1 MQSDRQIYKDAN
13 QDGNLQNVGRD
24 GIQTEFLCESIFSCL
39 FLFLQL
45 YYVASF
51 KKQLAIIKRFFI
63 PLLITTK
70 QKPLIDKP
78 KIISNEPKHI
88 ATLVRPCI
96 LISRV
101 WMSHILQFAG
111 GVTEWIKTKQN
122 KHLCGG
128 LCQHRGCLGS
138 NASEARRKSS
148 SMPFSIHCRFQLLES
163 DLRQFL
169 LDITKYRPSLEKS
182 FLMMYQSHVH
192 NKT

>member
-78 KIISNEPKHI
+78 KIISNEPKYI

-101 WMSHILQFAG
+101 
-111 GVTEWIKTKQN
+111 
-122 KHLCGG
+122 
-128 LCQHRGCLGS
+128 
-138 NASEARRKSS
+138 
-148 SMPFSIHCRFQLLES
+148 
-163 DLRQFL
+163 
-169 LDITKYRPSLEKS
+169 
-182 FLMMYQSHVH
+182 
-192 NKT
+192 